1 MNKIQHVRVKLRL
14 VLSLFVIFGANSSSA
29 IEQIPIGISVWDS
42 YSDVFTA
49 MQYALERHTNDSSK
63 LFQFTIYADR

>member
-1 MNKIQHVRVKLRL
+1 MNKFERVGIKFRH
-14 VLSLFVIFGANSSSA
+14 VLSLFILIGANSSSA

-49 MQYALERHTNDSSK
+49 MQYALERHTNDSNK